1 MRRRGLFGFF
11 VFEELDKDRSKYQDL
26 TKYDFINNF
35 EVSDEMALRFK
46 DYVNFK
52 EDSNVTFVAYRD
64 EIKRLIKATLA
75 RQLFDDNAYDE
86 VINRHDKT
94 VQEVILLSTEY
105 LSFRQ

>member
-1 MRRRGLFGFF
+1 
-11 VFEELDKDRSKYQDL
+11 
-26 TKYDFINNF
+26 
-35 EVSDEMALRFK
+35 
-46 DYVNFK
+46 
-52 EDSNVTFVAYRD
+52 
-64 EIKRLIKATLA
+64 LA

>member
-1 MRRRGLFGFF
+1 MYKQPAHKVLQQNGQEQQQQQAFQG
-11 VFEELDKDRSKYQDL
+11 
-26 TKYDFINNF
+26 YDFINNF